1 MAPLFLFFFSPPVL
15 NVDKEFCFSGLIN
28 SGYLKTALKK
38 KKKTL
43 FFPLYAEADSEA

>member
-38 KKKTL
+38 KKTL